1 MDVSSAAASI
11 SALSLANVQARASL
25 SILRKTLDLQQAQA
39 LQLLQALPAP
49 VQAQPGTLGTRIDT
63 WA

>member
-1 MDVSSAAASI
+1 MDISSAAASI

-39 LQLLQALPAP
+39 MQLLQALPAP
-49 VQAQPGTLGTRIDT
+49 VQVQSGTLGTRVDT

>member
-1 MDVSSAAASI
+1 MEVSSAAAAI
-11 SALSLANVQARASL
+11 STLKLANVQAQASL

-49 VQAQPGTLGTRIDT
+49 VQAPSGTVGTRIDI

>member
-49 VQAQPGTLGTRIDT
+49 IPPQSGTLGTRIDI